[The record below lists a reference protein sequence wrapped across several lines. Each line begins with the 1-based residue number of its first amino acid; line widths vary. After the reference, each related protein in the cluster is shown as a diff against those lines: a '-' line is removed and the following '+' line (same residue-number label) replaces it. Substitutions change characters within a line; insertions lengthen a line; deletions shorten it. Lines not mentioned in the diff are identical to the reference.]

1 MVSLPAPP
9 ARKRALAM
17 HRVASASTLLSLA
30 AFVIAAAT
38 AAVVVSDRL
47 GGGDGDVVRG
57 SGIAT
62 ASPATMDLGVDRRAR
77 VMFPVQEPPGA
88 PHVNTMISLAHN
100 WDWAAASGWMRDDPA
115 QPSVA
120 LTVESWF
127 RGLAELNFDM
137 EPPQGDTAQGG
148 WPGGRAMGLAARY
161 DGSFAILQVGGPP
174 YRPGAAGVAFTGGM
188 TADPIVTII
197 EADGGHREALRV
209 QRPNG
214 QPSVSLSG
222 GASPALAFGLAGRP
236 ADALDVGVLR
246 IAGAPAQGP
255 IINLAGTGYS
265 PILTARLTERDPVP
279 SFRIGADGRLEWGN
293 GLGPADTALGRTGP
307 GRFEARGELAVS
319 GLRIGR
325 GSALQNISVF
335 SLELTPD
342 LVAAGSTADQLVR
355 VVGLPEGGVVLVNGP
370 EQPAGMGLAGAR
382 MQGRERLA
390 IRFFNV
396 GAEAGRPT
404 AGRYLVLLVDS
415 GED

>member
-1 MVSLPAPP
+1 MPI
-9 ARKRALAM
+9 
-17 HRVASASTLLSLA
+17 VASASTVFSFA
-30 AFVIAAAT
+30 AFVLALAT
-38 AAVVVSDRL
+38 AATVALDRWR
-47 GGGDGDVVRG
+47 GDGDVVRG
-57 SGIAT
+57 SGYGTTSPT
-62 ASPATMDLGVDRRAR
+62 AENRRQR

-88 PHVNTMISLAHN
+88 PHVNTMVSLSNN
-100 WDWAAASGWMRDDPA
+100 WDWAPAGGWNRDDLA

-137 EPPQGDTAQGG
+137 EPPQGEGPVPVGA

-174 YRPGAAGVAFTGGM
+174 YRPGAAGVALTGG
-188 TADPIVTII
+188 TTGEPVVTII
-197 EADGGHREALRV
+197 EADGRSGEALRV
-209 QRPNG
+209 QRSNG
-214 QPSVSLSG
+214 QPTVSLLG

-236 ADALDVGVLR
+236 ATAVDDGVLR
-246 IAGAPAQGP
+246 IAGAPATGP
-255 IINLAGTGYS
+255 IINLAGTGFS
-265 PILTARLTERDPVP
+265 PILTARVAERDPVP
-279 SFRIGADGRLEWGN
+279 SFRISADGRLEWGN

-319 GLRIGR
+319 GLRVGR

-342 LVAAGSTADQLVR
+342 LVAARSTADQFVR

-370 EQPAGMGLAGAR
+370 EQPAGIGVAGAR

-390 IRFFNV
+390 VRFFNLGV
-396 GAEAGRPT
+396 EPGRPA